1 MLDLT
6 NEGEEED
13 NALISSHY
21 YVIYIFS
28 ELFFQLAEFAILV
41 VIAQTVHQLA
51 FRDFTNPASNRAVR
65 LLPFILIGI
74 VAAVSI
80 TLFGLFAGHYGY
92 LANGISADNLVN
104 VTIGFFITYSTVFTA
119 TSLYITGVAIFA
131 AAQQRSKVRVYQ
143 RSQ

>member
-13 NALISSHY
+13 DAIIDIHY

-41 VIAQTVHQLA
+41 VVAQTVRQLA
-51 FRDFTNPASNRAVR
+51 FRDFTNPGSYRTVR
-65 LLPFILIGI
+65 LLPFILIGT

-80 TLFGLFAGHYGY
+80 TTFGLMAGYYGY
-92 LANGISADNLVN
+92 YANDVWAANLVN
-104 VTIGFFITYSTVFTA
+104 VTMGFLVAYGTVYTA
-119 TSLYITGVAIFA
+119 TSLYIAGVAIFA
-131 AAQQRSKVRVYQ
+131 AVRQRSKARIY
-143 RSQ
+143 